1 MSYFK
6 DSPVMRL
13 DVPLGLQRASA
24 THSIQ
29 HQGMIGLQSIEAPAN
44 NLAHSLPMGG
54 YGDAV
59 DEPRQRQ
66 PRIELQMS
74 LAATVV
80 E

>member
-1 MSYFK
+1 
-6 DSPVMRL
+6 
-13 DVPLGLQRASA
+13 
-24 THSIQ
+24 
-29 HQGMIGLQSIEAPAN
+29 MIGLQSIEAPAN
-44 NLAHSLPMGG
+44 NLAHCFPMGG

-74 LAATVV
+74 LAAIVV